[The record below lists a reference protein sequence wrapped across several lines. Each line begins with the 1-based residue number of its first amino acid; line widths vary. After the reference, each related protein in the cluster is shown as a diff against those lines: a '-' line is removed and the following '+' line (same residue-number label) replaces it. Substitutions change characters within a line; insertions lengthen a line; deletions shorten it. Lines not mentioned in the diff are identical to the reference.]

1 MSEMHA
7 YEIPP
12 TLLRNIKQ
20 LPEEYPVALL
30 LRHSIREEF
39 GAGDIGNDFPITEDG
54 KNIAFELGRFLSGR
68 LRSLH
73 SSPLLRCVQTA
84 QALREGG
91 GYHLDI
97 SEHRFLGDPGVFVLD
112 GALAWSNW
120 EAIGNEGVM
129 RHLASENYAL
139 PGMADPERAA
149 QELLR
154 YMLLVMD
161 GSPGVHVFVTHDTI
175 LGPVVARLLKQTH
188 EVAKGP
194 LFLEGALFWRS
205 HVGVNVAYRDESLT
219 VL

>member
-1 MSEMHA
+1 MSEVHA
-7 YEIPP
+7 CEIPP

-39 GAGDIGNDFPITEDG
+39 GVGDIGNDIPITEDG
-54 KNIAFELGRFLSGR
+54 KNIAFELGRFLGGR

-73 SSPLLRCVQTA
+73 SSPLLRCIQTA
-84 QALREGG
+84 QAMREGG

-129 RHLASENYAL
+129 RHLASESYAL

-154 YMLLVMD
+154 YMLLVMN

-175 LGPVVARLLKQTH
+175 LGPVVARFLRQTH
-188 EVAKGP
+188 EVSKGP

-205 HVGVNVAYRDESLT
+205 YVGVNVAYRDESLL